1 MGKYNKLICLVFT
14 LFIMLLL
21 QKHCK
26 EKEGLDNLNSFTN
39 CIDDPEWFVEDLGSG
54 RKMFCSDIGNG
65 LSCYDRNA
73 GQVEGWERCLK
84 TCGNCATTTVTVA
97 DMRNLST
104 FSGDP
109 IEDFGVVLFR
119 DDDLKWK
126 GLGVGEDESGS
137 GGGSDDVRNTIGM
150 DESEDIIDI
159 YDRLSTM
166 ESLYE
171 MLMGSVSSCVEFRE
185 SSNEDKFYSC
195 NGRNIYCNILDD
207 IIPSDDS
214 SVNNQ
219 TEENLSAIFHSYLQ
233 HQDDGAGH
241 RQILFPTVEMS
252 CNEVSDLLND
262 ELSGSICIVDPNY
275 VPLGNCIVTD
285 DTDGGTLCGGAD
297 GGLISDNNC
306 DSTCNWSPITP
317 ASAPTSESCA
327 TLTSS
332 TCVSDDPDDPT
343 GCKLGKTKKDV
354 CQSYFLLET
363 SLTQD
368 DDDDDDDNRNSP
380 TRISLYDMCP
390 RQCVESCFN
399 TGDEGE

>member
-195 NGRNIYCNILDD
+195 NGRDIYCNILDD

-262 ELSGSICIVDPNY
+262 ELSGPICIVDPNY
-275 VPLGNCIVTD
+275 
-285 DTDGGTLCGGAD
+285 A
-297 GGLISDNNC
+297 
-306 DSTCNWSPITP
+306 P

-332 TCVSDDPDDPT
+332 TCVSDDLPT

-368 DDDDDDDNRNSP
+368 DDDDDDDDNNDNRNSP